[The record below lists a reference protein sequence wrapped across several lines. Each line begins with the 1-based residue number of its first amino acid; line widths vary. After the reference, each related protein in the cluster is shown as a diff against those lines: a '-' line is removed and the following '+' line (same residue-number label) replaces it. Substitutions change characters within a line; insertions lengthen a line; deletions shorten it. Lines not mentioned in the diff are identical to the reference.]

1 MGADETLGPGYR
13 DFGYAEEYAPVY
25 KYITPDQPALWR
37 RSIYRFVVRTT
48 PQQFMTTLDCPNAA
62 NLTPSRNVTTTAL
75 QSLALLNNDF
85 MQKQA
90 GFFADRVRTDAGGET
105 TAQVSRAFALAFS
118 RQPGPAEL
126 ASASALVKEHGLPQL
141 CRMLLNANEFVY
153 VD

>member
-1 MGADETLGPGYR
+1 
-13 DFGYAEEYAPVY
+13 
-25 KYITPDQPALWR
+25 
-37 RSIYRFVVRTT
+37 
-48 PQQFMTTLDCPNAA
+48 MTTLDCPNAA

-90 GFFADRVRTDAGGET
+90 GFFAGRVRTDAGVET
-105 TAQVSRAFALAFS
+105 AAQVTRAFALAFS
-118 RQPGPAEL
+118 RQPDPAEL
-126 ASASALVKEHGLPQL
+126 SAASALVKEHGLPQL